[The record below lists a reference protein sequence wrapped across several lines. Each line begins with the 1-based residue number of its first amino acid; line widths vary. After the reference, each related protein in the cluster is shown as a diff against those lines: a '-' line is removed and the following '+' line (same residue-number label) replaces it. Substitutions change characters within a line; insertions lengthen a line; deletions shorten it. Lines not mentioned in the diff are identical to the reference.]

1 MKLLLY
7 RFRLYR
13 YFSKVQTVR
22 CPESIILVN
31 SQQSTA
37 MPAQLRRRVN
47 NHLVRATG
55 IDIIY
60 TTERAQLVPQAEKLD
75 RDRQHFARFQ
85 RSYRQQSNE

>member
-1 MKLLLY
+1 MH
-7 RFRLYR
+7 R
-13 YFSKVQTVR
+13 YCSNVQTVS

-37 MPAQLRRRVN
+37 MPAQVRRRVN
-47 NHLVRATG
+47 NHLVHATG